1 MRPCASSKRLP
12 GSSFNMPRFEPRDP
26 EFESKVRFSFA
37 KQAAMQ
43 TLGAVMVKIEP
54 GQVEIEM
61 PFQAHLTQQ
70 HGFIHGGIVTSI
82 LDSACW
88 YAAFSL
94 SAPDSAVL
102 TVEYKVNFM
111 APAKGERL
119 VSRGQ
124 VLRPGASITVCK
136 GDVVAYDG
144 GEEKLV
150 TTMLM
155 TMMILPNRP
164 DLAG

>member
-1 MRPCASSKRLP
+1 
-12 GSSFNMPRFEPRDP
+12 MPRFEPRDP
-26 EFESKVRFSFA
+26 EFESKVRSSFA
-37 KQAAMQ
+37 KQTAMQ
-43 TLGAVMVKIEP
+43 TLGAVVGKVEP

-82 LDSACW
+82 LDSACG

-102 TVEYKVNFM
+102 TVEYKVNFV
-111 APAKGERL
+111 APAKGESL
-119 VSRGQ
+119 VARGQ

-136 GDVVAYDG
+136 GNVVAYDG